1 MKTFITHL
9 LLTDSYSFLRY
20 FLHTLSWKLKINALR
35 ILLVRLIPH
44 CLCVDTGT
52 KEHASA
58 SSSPHAGMCNAN
70 RIPQLNFT
78 NPSDT
83 FNKSC

>member
-1 MKTFITHL
+1 M
-9 LLTDSYSFLRY
+9 
-20 FLHTLSWKLKINALR
+20 
-35 ILLVRLIPH
+35 RLIPH
-44 CLCVDTGT
+44 CLCDVTGT

-83 FNKSC
+83 FKKAVNTPLKLQRGLYAHMQSMSFSICWRLEVSFLQE